1 MSAATFAP
9 AQREQANLRL
19 GTADQASGHV
29 AAGLKYFH
37 LNLNVADVDKAV
49 AFYKVLFGQE
59 PFKHYP
65 DFAEFVVSGPALVLD
80 LTRYPC
86 VAGGP
91 INHIGLRFIDPDL
104 LEELRQRLEG
114 AGFAPNNQGSVN
126 CCYAKGNKVWAVDP
140 DHNLLELYV
149 FQGDLPQFGFEEP
162 PAQAEQSTGVIWEHR
177 LPTELPTSIPHA
189 DGTIDEVQLVG
200 TFNGGFPPEQ
210 LNALL
215 AEAIR
220 VLRPGGKVQ
229 VQGMVSDIPYPGTP
243 ALPGLASRIK
253 SVPLESGPVDVLRD
267 ARFVNVYYEQLGDIK
282 CIKVDGV
289 QLRKF
294 RLGGTKPAAST
305 TVGGYAMSYRG
316 PFEEIE
322 TDDGHVLHRGKTV
335 EVEPGVWDALR
346 RGPAQKQFLFY
357 APAERSCCSPTR

>member
-189 DGTIDEVQLVG
+189 DGTRFSAGTVKCPISRSDPRPSPGGQSPGAGHGERHPISGNAGSTGVG
-200 TFNGGFPPEQ
+200 
-210 LNALL
+210 L
-215 AEAIR
+215 AHQIGAAR
-220 VLRPGGKVQ
+220 KRARGCLARRQVRQCVLRATWRHQ
-229 VQGMVSDIPYPGTP
+229 VHQG
-243 ALPGLASRIK
+243 RW
-253 SVPLESGPVDVLRD
+253 R
-267 ARFVNVYYEQLGDIK
+267 
-282 CIKVDGV
+282 
-289 QLRKF
+289 
-294 RLGGTKPAAST
+294 AA
-305 TVGGYAMSYRG
+305 A
-316 PFEEIE
+316 
-322 TDDGHVLHRGKTV
+322 
-335 EVEPGVWDALR
+335 
-346 RGPAQKQFLFY
+346 
-357 APAERSCCSPTR
+357 